1 MCVPNCEWLSHL
13 MHCSIDLQTLGAS
26 PSSCSPRLEEAH
38 RQLQK
43 QSPTDSLQPDAL
55 AAVGEIRKHCIIR
68 TTVNSCT
75 NISTNFGAL
84 AGLVDGWTLAETM
97 HMADKVRAFASNME
111 LLLDDIHTA
120 VKKEEVDAPG
130 GPPNQ
135 SKKPHKLQESPAAA
149 KEEFDDMTQEEVGNA
164 IIDLNSAWAN
174 AKKSTTRE
182 GKNDLV
188 WIARLL
194 AKAVRKLALMQGM
207 PHEQIC
213 RLFFFRLWGKPAM
226 VVPDC
231 LRWKVL
237 SYLGDKDIK
246 ATAIACKDGKLI
258 AESYSHLDPL
268 TVKAI

>member
-1 MCVPNCEWLSHL
+1 
-13 MHCSIDLQTLGAS
+13 
-26 PSSCSPRLEEAH
+26 
-38 RQLQK
+38 
-43 QSPTDSLQPDAL
+43 
-55 AAVGEIRKHCIIR
+55 
-68 TTVNSCT
+68 
-75 NISTNFGAL
+75 
-84 AGLVDGWTLAETM
+84 
-97 HMADKVRAFASNME
+97 
-111 LLLDDIHTA
+111 
-120 VKKEEVDAPG
+120 
-130 GPPNQ
+130 
-135 SKKPHKLQESPAAA
+135 
-149 KEEFDDMTQEEVGNA
+149 MTQEEVGNA

-237 SYLGDKDIK
+237 SYLGDEDVK
-246 ATAIACKDGKLI
+246 ATAMVCKDGKLI
-258 AESYSHLDPL
+258 AESYSLLDPL
-268 TVKAI
+268 TVRAI